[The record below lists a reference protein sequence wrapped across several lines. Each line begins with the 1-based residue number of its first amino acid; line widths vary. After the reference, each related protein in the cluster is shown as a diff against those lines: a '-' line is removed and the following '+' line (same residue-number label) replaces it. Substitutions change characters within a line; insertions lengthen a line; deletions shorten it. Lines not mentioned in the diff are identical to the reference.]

1 MREGTSPT
9 FVHLSPHVSLS
20 RLFLVE
26 ARNIERVKPLVQCPT
41 HSTTKN
47 PSEFA
52 ILSLASSPIYTTISR
67 YNGGAGAVEEWVRRT
82 LKRTSTTPTLVLLG
96 WNGTIGKEGKLD
108 QILDDKGQKTHEGF
122 RTTGLDQDWQ
132 IWTFHKRALVIPA
145 LVCSRWSLASQG
157 GTKPN

>member
-1 MREGTSPT
+1 M
-9 FVHLSPHVSLS
+9 
-20 RLFLVE
+20 VE
-26 ARNIERVKPLVQCPT
+26 AYAEENIDDANNACSFWVGKAL
-41 HSTTKN
+41 
-47 PSEFA
+47 
-52 ILSLASSPIYTTISR
+52 
-67 YNGGAGAVEEWVRRT
+67 GGT
-82 LKRTSTTPTLVLLG
+82 
-96 WNGTIGKEGKLD
+96 EGKLD